1 MGDPAGIGPEVVL
14 KAVAEEEIRK
24 VCIPVI
30 IGDAQLLAHTARTLD
45 LQCGY
50 DIVRKEEPFPD
61 NFSDPVIFHLD
72 NIGGF
77 IEPGIESGAAGKAA
91 AGYIEA
97 AVELCAAGSVD
108 AIATAPINKRA
119 LFLGGYS
126 FPGHTEFL
134 AHLTGAEEY
143 AMAFVAA
150 NLRIVLLSTH
160 VPLSEAIRMVER
172 DLIVKI
178 VNLTHRELQRW
189 GIERPRLAV
198 AALNPHGAEGGL
210 FGVEEASEIV
220 PAIEAC
226 RGVDDINVRGPFSA
240 DTVFLRA
247 SRGEFDAVIAC
258 YHDQAMIPVKCL
270 SFGEAVNV
278 TLGLPF
284 IRTSVDHGTAFE
296 IAGTGA
302 ASTYSPGPRHRA
314 HPHLPCRFP
323 LRDALRFH
331 SLQPIQYISFRLAHC
346 DSFHP
351 LALRL
356 SSGTFYFA
364 QLGISHFA
372 AGQGGVSRR
381 RVKAAD
387 STVTACDI
395 IPPAIKAFGKR
406 LQEN

>member
-1 MGDPAGIGPEVVL
+1 V
-14 KAVAEEEIRK
+14 
-24 VCIPVI
+24 PVI

-45 LQCGY
+45 LQSGY
-50 DIVRKEEPFPD
+50 DIIRTGESFPD
-61 NFSDPVIFHLD
+61 QISEPVIYHLD
-72 NIGGF
+72 NISGF

-97 AVELCAAGSVD
+97 AVELCAAGSID

-160 VPLSEAIRMVER
+160 VPLSEAIRLVER
-172 DLIVKI
+172 DRIVKVI
-178 VNLTHRELQRW
+178 SLAHRELQRW
-189 GIERPRLAV
+189 GIERPRVAV

-210 FGVEEASEIV
+210 FGVEEASEIM
-220 PAIEAC
+220 PAIEAS
-226 RGVDDINVRGPFSA
+226 RRLDDINVQGPFSA

-247 SRGEFDAVIAC
+247 SRGEFDAVVAC

-284 IRTSVDHGTAFE
+284 IRTSVDHGTAFD
-296 IAGTGA
+296 IAGKGLA
-302 ASTYSPGPRHRA
+302 E
-314 HPHLPCRFP
+314 
-323 LRDALRFH
+323 H
-331 SLQPIQYISFRLAHC
+331 SSMVA
-346 DSFHP
+346 
-351 LALRL
+351 
-356 SSGTFYFA
+356 
-364 QLGISHFA
+364 
-372 AGQGGVSRR
+372 
-381 RVKAAD
+381 
-387 STVTACDI
+387 
-395 IPPAIKAFGKR
+395 AIKLAAELSTQAGESCR
-406 LQEN
+406 SVEV

>member
-24 VCIPVI
+24 ICLPII

-45 LQCGY
+45 LQSGY
-50 DIVRKEEPFPD
+50 DIVRREEPLPD
-61 NFSDPVIFHLD
+61 RFSDPIIYHLD
-72 NIGGF
+72 NVSGF

-134 AHLTGAEEY
+134 AHLTGTEEY

-160 VPLSEAIRMVER
+160 VPLSVAIRMVEKDR
-172 DLIVKI
+172 LVKTI
-178 VNLTHRELQRW
+178 NLTYRELRRW

-210 FGVEEASEIV
+210 FGVEEASEMV
-220 PAIEAC
+220 PAIEAA
-226 RGVDDINVRGPFSA
+226 REFDDINVQGPFSA

-247 SRGEFDAVIAC
+247 SRGEFDAVVAC

-284 IRTSVDHGTAFE
+284 IRTSVDHGTAFD
-296 IAGTGA
+296 IAGKGLA
-302 ASTYSPGPRHRA
+302 E
-314 HPHLPCRFP
+314 
-323 LRDALRFH
+323 H
-331 SLQPIQYISFRLAHC
+331 SSMVA
-346 DSFHP
+346 
-351 LALRL
+351 
-356 SSGTFYFA
+356 
-364 QLGISHFA
+364 
-372 AGQGGVSRR
+372 
-381 RVKAAD
+381 
-387 STVTACDI
+387 
-395 IPPAIKAFGKR
+395 AIKLAAELSTQAGESCR
-406 LQEN
+406 AVEV

>member
-24 VCIPVI
+24 VCVPVI

-61 NFSDPVIFHLD
+61 HFSDPVIFHLD

-77 IEPGIESGAAGKAA
+77 IEPGIESAAAGKAA

-178 VNLTHRELQRW
+178 VNLAHRELQRW

-210 FGVEEASEIV
+210 FGMEETSEIA
-220 PAIEAC
+220 PAIKAC
-226 RGVDDINVRGPFSA
+226 RDMDDINVAGPYSA

-284 IRTSVDHGTAFE
+284 IRTSVDHGTAFD
-296 IAGTGA
+296 IAGKGVAEHSSMSA
-302 ASTYSPGPRHRA
+302 A
-314 HPHLPCRFP
+314 
-323 LRDALRFH
+323 
-331 SLQPIQYISFRLAHC
+331 IKLA
-346 DSFHP
+346 
-351 LALRL
+351 AEL
-356 SSGTFYFA
+356 SSR
-364 QLGISHFA
+364 
-372 AGQGGVSRR
+372 AGESGCAMEV
-381 RVKAAD
+381 
-387 STVTACDI
+387 
-395 IPPAIKAFGKR
+395 
-406 LQEN
+406 

>member
-14 KAVAEEEIRK
+14 KAVAEEEVRR
-24 VCIPVI
+24 VCVPVI

-50 DIVRKEEPFPD
+50 DIVRRGERLPAHLTE
-61 NFSDPVIFHLD
+61 PVIYHLD
-72 NIGGF
+72 NVSGY

-91 AGYIEA
+91 AQYIEA
-97 AVELCAAGSVD
+97 AVELCAAGSLD

-160 VPLSEAIRMVER
+160 VPLAEAIRLVER
-172 DLIVKI
+172 DRLIKVI
-178 VNLTHRELQRW
+178 NLAHRELKRW
-189 GIERPRLAV
+189 GLERPRIAV

-210 FGVEEASEIV
+210 FGVEEAAEIV
-220 PAIEAC
+220 PAVEAC
-226 RGVDDINVRGPFSA
+226 RGRDDLNVQGPFSA

-247 SRGEFDAVIAC
+247 SRGEFDAVVAC

-284 IRTSVDHGTAFE
+284 IRTSVDHGTAFD
-296 IAGTGA
+296 IAGKGLAEHSSMTA
-302 ASTYSPGPRHRA
+302 AIQLAAELSTRA
-314 HPHLPCRFP
+314 EE
-323 LRDALRFH
+323 
-331 SLQPIQYISFRLAHC
+331 SGRLVEA
-346 DSFHP
+346 
-351 LALRL
+351 
-356 SSGTFYFA
+356 
-364 QLGISHFA
+364 
-372 AGQGGVSRR
+372 
-381 RVKAAD
+381 
-387 STVTACDI
+387 
-395 IPPAIKAFGKR
+395 
-406 LQEN
+406 